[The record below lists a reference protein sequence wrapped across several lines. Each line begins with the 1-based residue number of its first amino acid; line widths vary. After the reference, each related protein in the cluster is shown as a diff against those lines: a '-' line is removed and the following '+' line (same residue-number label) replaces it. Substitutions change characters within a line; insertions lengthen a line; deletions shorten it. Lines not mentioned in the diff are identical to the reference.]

1 MTNAGNENQTWQT
14 ANQRALA
21 SALAAV
27 RAHLAR
33 RIALVREGE
42 DALTPSVQRW
52 PVQRWIDEAL
62 AALEPSGEPG
72 AQSQADSP
80 AFEMLC
86 RRFHLS
92 PFERDTL
99 LLCAGMELDSSF
111 AMLCAAANGDVNRP
125 YPTFSLA
132 LAVLPQA
139 HWSALSL
146 EGPLRR
152 WRLIEFV
159 NAGGLASAPLTTRPL
174 RIDERVL
181 QYLTGIEQMD
191 ERLSAVV
198 EAVPPGH
205 RLMDSHRELAERIA
219 ADWMRAVER
228 EPLPVILLQGRD
240 AAEGEAIAA
249 TACASIELKLHA
261 LAARNVPAIPSERQ
275 TLIRLWERE
284 SVLGASALLLNYG
297 EEEDEPGR
305 AAVVNDFIERARG
318 ALIVFGRDRREL
330 KRRRAIALEIPR
342 PTAKEQ
348 QAVWQSALGDFA
360 PRLNGHLV
368 AVASQF
374 NLSAT
379 AIHAAAAEV
388 RAGDDPDFH
397 PLWESCRRQA
407 RPRLESLAERIE
419 ARAAWDDLILPAAQK
434 QTLRDLLVQVRQRA
448 KVYEEWGFGAKSAR
462 GYGVTAL
469 FAGASGTGKTMA
481 AEVLAN
487 ELRLDLYRID
497 LSSVVSKYVG
507 ETEKNLRRVFDAAE
521 TGGAILLFDE
531 ADALFGKRSE
541 VKDSHDRYANLE
553 VSYLL
558 QRMESYRGLAILT
571 TNLKHALDAA
581 FQRRLNFIVEFP
593 FPDAAQRTEIWRR
606 IFPAA
611 VPTEGLDFNRLAQ
624 LNVAGGNIRNITIHA
639 ASLAAEAKDVV
650 QMGHL
655 LVGVETEYA
664 KLDKALTE
672 AEVMGWK

>member
-1 MTNAGNENQTWQT
+1 MTVTTADKEVMTRQT

-21 SALAAV
+21 AALAVV
-27 RAHLAR
+27 RGRLVSHAQA
-33 RIALVREGE
+33 IAQTPDPALRQVV
-42 DALTPSVQRW
+42 DAATNSTEAGQR
-52 PVQRWIDEAL
+52 DSL
-62 AALEPSGEPG
+62 PSGL
-72 AQSQADSP
+72 AP
-80 AFEMLC
+80 AFETLC
-86 RRFHLS
+86 QRFHLS
-92 PFERDTL
+92 PFERDLL

-111 AMLCAAANGDVNRP
+111 AALCAAAQGDVNRP

-132 LAVLPQA
+132 LA
-139 HWSALSL
+139 

-152 WRLIEFV
+152 WRLVEFV
-159 NAGGLASAPLTTRPL
+159 NANGLASAPLTTRPL

-191 ERLSAVV
+191 ERLAAVV
-198 EAVPPGH
+198 EPVHSSHRLPAHRLPAH
-205 RLMDSHRELAERIA
+205 RLMESHQELAERIA
-219 ADWMRAVER
+219 AEWMRSIER
-228 EPLPVILLQGRD
+228 HSELALPVILLHGRD
-240 AAEGEAIAA
+240 AAEAEAIAA
-249 TACASIELKLHA
+249 LACASVELKLHT
-261 LAARNVPAIPSERQ
+261 LAAHNVPNNPAERQ

-284 SVLGASALLLNYG
+284 SVLGTSALLLDCS

-305 AAVVNDFIERARG
+305 AAIVNDFIERLRG

-330 KRRRAIALEIPR
+330 KHRRAIALEIPR

-348 QAVWQSALGDFA
+348 QAVWQSAMGDFA
-360 PRLNGHLV
+360 PRLNSHL
-368 AVASQF
+368 ARVASQF
-374 NLSAT
+374 NLSVP

-388 RAGDDPDFH
+388 QVEEDSLPRAFDL
-397 PLWESCRRQA
+397 LWEACRRQA
-407 RPRLESLAERIE
+407 RPRLESLAQRIE
-419 ARAAWDDLILPAAQK
+419 ARAAWDDLVLPEAQK

-448 KVYEEWGFGAKSAR
+448 KVYEEWGFGAKSAC

-571 TNLKHALDAA
+571 TNLKHALDMA

-593 FPDAAQRTEIWRR
+593 FPDTAQRAEIWRR
-606 IFPAA
+606 VFPSAT
-611 VPTEGLDFNRLAQ
+611 PTEGLDFDRLAQ
-624 LNVAGGNIRNITIHA
+624 LNVAGGNIRNIAIHA
-639 ASLAAEAKDVV
+639 ASIAAEVEDVV
-650 QMGHL
+650 RMEHL
-655 LVGVETEYA
+655 LAGTRGEY
-664 KLDKALTE
+664 
-672 AEVMGWK
+672 GP

>member
-1 MTNAGNENQTWQT
+1 MSDVGNENWET

-27 RAHLAR
+27 RGHLSH
-33 RIALVREGE
+33 RIAQARD
-42 DALTPSVQRW
+42 DAALPPAVQRM
-52 PVQRWIDEAL
+52 VDESL
-62 AALEPSGEPG
+62 AAPGGESGAPPVSPSPP
-72 AQSQADSP
+72 P
-80 AFEMLC
+80 AFETLC
-86 RRFHLS
+86 ERFHLS

-111 AMLCAAANGDVNRP
+111 ALLCAAANGDANRP

-132 LAVLPQA
+132 LAALPQA

-159 NAGGLASAPLTTRPL
+159 TSGGLVSAPLTTRPL
-174 RIDERVL
+174 RIDERAL

-191 ERLSAVV
+191 ERLAAVI
-198 EAVPPGH
+198 EPAPRPH
-205 RLMDSHRELAERIA
+205 RLVESHQELARRIA
-219 ADWMRAVER
+219 SEWMRAVER
-228 EPLPVILLQGRD
+228 LPLPVILLQGRD
-240 AAEGEAIAA
+240 ATEAAAIAA
-249 TACASIELKLHA
+249 MACASVELNLRT
-261 LAARNVPAIPSERQ
+261 LAAHNAPNNATERQ
-275 TLIRLWERE
+275 TMIRLWERE
-284 SVLGASALLLNYG
+284 SVLGTSALLLDCS
-297 EEEDEPGR
+297 EEEDEPSRG
-305 AAVVNDFIERARG
+305 AAINDFIERVRG

-330 KRRRAIALEIPR
+330 KHRRSVALEIPR
-342 PTAKEQ
+342 PTAKERQ
-348 QAVWQSALGDFA
+348 SVWQSAMGDFV
-360 PRLNGHLV
+360 PRLNGHL
-368 AVASQF
+368 AMVASQF
-374 NLSAT
+374 NLSVP
-379 AIHAAAAEV
+379 AIHAAAAEIQV
-388 RAGDDPDFH
+388 DDDP
-397 PLWESCRRQA
+397 PLDRLWDACRRQA
-407 RPRLESLAERIE
+407 RPRLESLAQRIE
-419 ARAAWDDLILPAAQK
+419 ARATWDDLVLPDVQK

-481 AEVLAN
+481 AEALAN

-593 FPDAAQRTEIWRR
+593 FPDAAQRAEIWRR
-606 IFPAA
+606 IFPQA
-611 VPTEGLDFNRLAQ
+611 VPTEGLDFERLAQ
-624 LNVAGGNIRNITIHA
+624 LNVAGGNIRNIAIHA
-639 ASLAAEAKDVV
+639 ASLAAESKVTVRMKFLYLGAI
-650 QMGHL
+650 
-655 LVGVETEYA
+655 VEYT
-664 KLDKALTE
+664 KLEKILTE
-672 AEVMGWK
+672 LEAVKWEC